1 VTDHETSIGRPGGGR
16 SPGALAGAAR
26 RRRTTLAAL
35 TISASLA
42 GAALLSAP
50 ATAQDYDM
58 DCKVILCLAGG
69 FPTGCGDAYRY
80 MIDRITAR
88 PPKPPFGYCA
98 MSDGAEYTNHAVRY
112 GRPGVTSPAG
122 YYCPPDKRLHL
133 AVGDDDGGGRGDIEA
148 FCYTHA
154 TTRTVG
160 RDGQVET
167 TWHGRSSAV
176 PINLEVQITL
186 EPGTEAAFR
195 SPLYAINYRTGF
207 VAER

>member
-1 VTDHETSIGRPGGGR
+1 MRTVTRNPVLAVGAVAAAAFSGVGTR
-16 SPGALAGAAR
+16 SAA
-26 RRRTTLAAL
+26 A
-35 TISASLA
+35 
-42 GAALLSAP
+42 
-50 ATAQDYDM
+50 YDM

-69 FPTGCGDAYRY
+69 FPSGCGDAYGY

-98 MSDGAEYTNHAVRY
+98 MSDGAEYTNHDIRY
-112 GRPGVTSPAG
+112 SRPNRYSPAG
-122 YYCPPDKRLHL
+122 HYCPPDKQLFFQQR
-133 AVGDDDGGGRGDIEA
+133 DEDGGGRGDVEA

-160 RDGQVET
+160 RDDDVPT
-167 TWHGRSSAV
+167 TYHGRSSAV
-176 PINLEVQITL
+176 SINFEVQITV
-186 EPGTEAAFR
+186 EPGTAFAYR